1 MQPALPNPITKKE
14 TRETRE
20 IFSALEQ
27 AYDALVKARKVAGL
41 SNHKSYCK
49 IGQCLDQLEK
59 AFDAICPIR
68 PKRKS

>member
-1 MQPALPNPITKKE
+1 MQPTLPNPTTKKE

-27 AYDALVKARKVAGL
+27 AYDALVKARKIAGL
-41 SNHKSYCK
+41 SNHKSYSK
-49 IGQCLDQLEK
+49 IGKCLDQLEK
-59 AFDAICPIR
+59 AFDALYPIH